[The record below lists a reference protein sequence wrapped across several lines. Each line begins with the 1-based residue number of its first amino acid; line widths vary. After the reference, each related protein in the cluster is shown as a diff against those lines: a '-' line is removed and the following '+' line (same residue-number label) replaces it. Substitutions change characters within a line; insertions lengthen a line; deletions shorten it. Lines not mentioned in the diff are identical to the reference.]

1 MGPLKDL
8 DARGNFLVLL
18 CPLEP
23 SLSGWPSGSNFR
35 VRFRVRF
42 ICLAK
47 LIFMFLYLIFQY
59 LSIFLPNFISFEK
72 TDKEVIQI
80 VRMAIF
86 MIVTFIFLVEHG
98 LISQPNEASGVLH
111 VI

>member
-1 MGPLKDL
+1 MGPHKNS
-8 DARGNFLVLL
+8 RGNILVML

-23 SLSGWPSGSNFR
+23 SLLGWPSGSNFQ
-35 VRFRVRF
+35 VRYRVRF
-42 ICLAK
+42 ICPAK
-47 LIFMFLYLIFQY
+47 LIIMFLYLIFQY

-72 TDKEVIQI
+72 TDSEVIQI

-86 MIVTFIFLVEHG
+86 MIVTLIFLFEHG
-98 LISQPNEASGVLH
+98 LISQPNEASGGLH